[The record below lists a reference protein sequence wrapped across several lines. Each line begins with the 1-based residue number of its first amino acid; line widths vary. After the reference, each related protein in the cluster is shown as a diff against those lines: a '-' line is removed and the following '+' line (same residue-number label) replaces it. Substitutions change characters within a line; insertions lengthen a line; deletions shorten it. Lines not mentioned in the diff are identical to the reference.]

1 MKTLAVSGRTRK
13 IPWFLN
19 IDEFKGSASLLDD
32 VILGTKFAKE
42 AINLMQVQDGRWK
55 TRWGTG
61 YLGTGIPGENN
72 IVAAWPFNRSDGTQ
86 DIIAI
91 CDSGNSYKTSNLGA
105 TWSAITGV
113 TFDVT
118 ATQYYF
124 EQAENQL
131 LISNGVDR
139 LTRYNG
145 TAMIRYTPMAAP
157 ASLTGTRN
165 VLTAG
170 AYSQFYQVTALNE
183 VGETV
188 GSNEFTITTNKPR
201 NQWIQSSSERI
212 DLSWAAVT
220 GAIRYQVYW
229 SDISGDELLLAET
242 STTTISFQDDGSYVQ
257 NPFFSVP
264 TEDSTGAPA
273 FKMVSFSGS
282 RLWGITDE
290 YVWWSGTDPYV
301 GYFSDAFGGGYQPI
315 NKGSGEKLV
324 WVGHFR
330 SGKGD
335 PVATVITKNSK
346 GLGSVWQVALEATTI
361 ADTTII
367 VPNPLRLPGPIGT
380 AAPLGVVSANDRLY
394 IPNSTG
400 IFSLNNQEQVTNILA
415 TPELSANIRPDIQG
429 LLDIEMQAGIW
440 FDSKV
445 IFTAS
450 EGGGENDIMFGLDTE
465 RGEWFY
471 KWTIGFKSFLE
482 VSGDLGRNMLVAVP
496 NSGNTLIQI
505 SPNIKGDLGQPFYQS
520 WISGLIPVSEDMTV
534 FARLKE
540 TEIELGRP
548 VGTIYFETLGVD
560 DKRGFSSLGTRLI
573 TDSVSNI
580 DFTAGLWGEY
590 MFGDDDDVPRT
601 FSQAS
606 VKKGKKIRRKINSI
620 QFHVYSSSSD
630 TDFTI
635 LKLQA
640 RGFIEKLK
648 TPASFFR

>member
-1 MKTLAVSGRTRK
+1 MKSLPIVGRTRK
-13 IPWFLN
+13 TPWFIS
-19 IDEFKGSASLLDD
+19 IDQFKGSASLLDD

-42 AINLMQVQDGRWK
+42 ATNLLQVQDGRWK
-55 TRWGTG
+55 TRWGTN
-61 YLGTGIPGENN
+61 YLGNAITGEDN
-72 IVAAWPFNRSDGTQ
+72 IIAAWPFNKSDGTQ

-91 CDSGNSYKTSNLGA
+91 CDSGNSYKSADNGESWT
-105 TWSAITGV
+105 AITGV
-113 TFDVT
+113 TFDT
-118 ATQYYF
+118 DATQYYF

-131 LISNGVDR
+131 FISNGVDR
-139 LTRYNG
+139 LTRYTG
-145 TAMIRYTPMAAP
+145 TSMVRYTPLSPP
-157 ASLTGTRN
+157 ANLTGSRN

-170 AYSQFYQVTALNE
+170 AYNQYYKVTAVNA

-188 GSNEFTITTNKPR
+188 GSNQFNITTNKPR
-201 NQWIQSSSERI
+201 NQWIQSSSERV
-212 DLSWAAVT
+212 DLSWDAVS
-220 GAIRYQVYW
+220 GAIRYQIYW
-229 SDISGDELLLAET
+229 SDVSGDELLLAET
-242 STTTISFQDDGSYVQ
+242 STTTITFQDDGSYVQ
-257 NPFFSVP
+257 NPYFSVP

-290 YVWWSGTDPYV
+290 FVWWSGTDPYV

-315 NKGSGEKLV
+315 NKGSGERLV

-346 GLGSVWQVALEATTI
+346 GLGSVWQVGLETTLI

-367 VPNPLRLPGPIGT
+367 VPNPIRLPGPIGT

-394 IPNSTG
+394 IPNARG
-400 IFSLNNQEQVTNILA
+400 IFSLNNQEQVTNILS
-415 TPELSANIRPDIQG
+415 TPELSGNIRPDIQS
-429 LLDIEMQAGIW
+429 LLDIEKQAGIW

-471 KWTIGFKSFLE
+471 KWTIGFRSFLE
-482 VSGDLGRNMLVAVP
+482 VSGSLGKNMLIGVP
-496 NSGNTLIQI
+496 NSGNRLIEI
-505 SPNIKGDLGQPFYQS
+505 SPNILGDLGQPFYQS
-520 WISGLIPVSEDMTV
+520 WISGLIPVADDMKI

-540 TEIELGRP
+540 AEIELGRP
-548 VGTIYFETLGVD
+548 VGSIYFEVLGVD
-560 DKRGFSSLGTRLI
+560 EKRGFTSLGTRLI

-580 DFTAGLWGEY
+580 DFTNGLWGEY
-590 MFGDDDDVPRT
+590 MFGEDDDVPKT

-606 VKKGKKIRRKINSI
+606 VKKGKKIRRKVNSI
-620 QFHVYSSSSD
+620 QFHVYSSSAD

-635 LKLQA
+635 LKVQA
-640 RGFIEKLK
+640 TGFIEKLK

>member
-1 MKTLAVSGRTRK
+1 MKTLPVYGRNKKT
-13 IPWFLN
+13 PWQVI
-19 IDEFKGSASLLDD
+19 IDTFKGSASLLDD
-32 VILGTKFAKE
+32 VILGSKFAKE
-42 AINLMQVQDGRWK
+42 VINMIPVQDFRWK
-55 TRWGTG
+55 TRWGSD
-61 YLGTGIPGENN
+61 YLGGPITAETD
-72 IVAAWPFNRSDGTQ
+72 IVASWHFDKSDGTQ
-86 DIIAI
+86 EIIAI
-91 CDSGNSYKTSNLGA
+91 GGTGASYKSTDIGA
-105 TWSAITGV
+105 TWTAIPGV
-113 TFDVT
+113 TFDT
-118 ATQYYF
+118 SATQYYF

-131 LISNGVDR
+131 FISNAVDR

-145 TAMIRYTPMAAP
+145 TSMVRYTPMAAP

-170 AYSQFYQVTALNE
+170 SYNQYYKVTALND
-183 VGETV
+183 VGETI
-188 GSNEFTITTNKPR
+188 GSNEFNITTNKAR
-201 NQWIQSSSERI
+201 NAWIQSSSERI
-212 DLSWAAVT
+212 DLSWGAVV
-220 GAIRYQVYW
+220 GALRYQVYW

-242 STTTISFQDDGSYVQ
+242 STTTTTFQDDGSYVQ
-257 NPFFSVP
+257 NPYFSVP

-290 YVWWSGTDPYV
+290 FVWWSGTDPYI

-324 WVGHFR
+324 WIGHFR

-335 PVATVITKNSK
+335 PVATAITKNSK
-346 GLGSVWQVALEATTI
+346 GLGSVWQISLDTAVI

-367 VPNPLRLPGPIGT
+367 VPNPIRLPGPIGT

-394 IPNSTG
+394 IPNSQG
-400 IFSLNNQEQVTNILA
+400 IFSLNNQEQVTNILT
-415 TPELSANIRPDIQG
+415 TPELSGNIRPDIQN
-429 LLDIEMQAGIW
+429 LKMIEKQAGIW

-450 EGGGENDIMFGLDTE
+450 EGGVKNDVMFGLDTE

-471 KWTIGFKSFLE
+471 KWTIGFRSFLE
-482 VSGDLGRNMLVAVP
+482 VTSSTGKSMLIGVP
-496 NSGNTLIQI
+496 NTGNKLIEI
-505 SPNIKGDLGQPFYQS
+505 SPNIRGDLGQPFYQS

-534 FARLKE
+534 AARLKE
-540 TEIELGRP
+540 AEVELGRP
-548 VGTIYFETLGVD
+548 VGNIYFEVLGVD
-560 DKRGFSSLGTRLI
+560 EKRGFTSLGSRLI

-580 DFTAGLWGEY
+580 DFTAGLWSEY
-590 MFGDDDDVPRT
+590 MFGDDPAVPTT

-606 VKKGKKIRRKINSI
+606 VKKGKKIRRKILSI
-620 QFHVYSSSSD
+620 QFHVYSSSAD

-640 RGFIEKLK
+640 KGFIEKLK
-648 TPASFFR
+648 TPTSFFK